1 MRTGK
6 TGLLLETEKMSSCG
20 TAAMRGRQLP
30 KHTVGRERVCSSIIG
45 KHTRPRDLRAR
56 CLYRKGTVHGTT
68 TAGLGSSIKACYKSL
83 RPCNISLR
91 RRLHRSSRAPGFKE
105 QPARGVL
112 ANAKKMK
119 VRFVVQ
125 SLCAVQGWMIF
136 TGAETPSSAR
146 LEQSWLKLRTV
157 KDPNP
162 SRAECI
168 RQGSLGGNVSI
179 CNCY

>member
-1 MRTGK
+1 MQHIGGTKWKTRTGK

-30 KHTVGRERVCSSIIG
+30 KHTVGRERVCSSLIG

-83 RPCNISLR
+83 RLCNISLR
-91 RRLHRSSRAPGFKE
+91 HRLHRNSRAPGFKE

-112 ANAKKMK
+112 ANAKKWK
-119 VRFVVQ
+119 RALWFKVCVRFRDR
-125 SLCAVQGWMIF
+125 G
-136 TGAETPSSAR
+136 SSQAQR
-146 LEQSWLKLRTV
+146 HLPQ
-157 KDPNP
+157 P
-162 SRAECI
+162 A
-168 RQGSLGGNVSI
+168 
-179 CNCY
+179 

>member
-1 MRTGK
+1 M
-6 TGLLLETEKMSSCG
+6 EKMSSCG
-20 TAAMRGRQLP
+20 TAAMRVRQLP
-30 KHTVGRERVCSSIIG
+30 KHTVGRERVCTSLIG

-56 CLYRKGTVHGTT
+56 CLYRTGTVHGTT
-68 TAGLGSSIKACYKSL
+68 TAGLRSSIKTCYKSL
-83 RPCNISLR
+83 GLCNISLR
-91 RRLHRSSRAPGFKE
+91 CWGSKSNLQEAFWLILKIK
-105 QPARGVL
+105 AC
-112 ANAKKMK
+112 
-119 VRFVVQ
+119 FVVQ
-125 SLCAVQGWMIF
+125 SLRAVQGWRIF
-136 TGAETPSSAR
+136 TGEETPSSAC